1 MTGKHSNR
9 CRAVG
14 ASIGLASV
22 LALCPQVWAQTPT
35 ANAGTPALPAP
46 GTMMQQESFAPLVKK
61 VLPAVVNISVTE
73 ATKASP
79 MADQESEGQD
89 FRQSPF
95 DEMLRRFFDQQGRNN
110 PFDQEN
116 PQGDASVKR
125 IALGSGFII
134 DPEGHIVTNNHVVG
148 DASKVEVTLQDGDK
162 YTAKI
167 IGRDTRTDLAVLK
180 IEAGKPL
187 PYVTFGDSDQAQ
199 IGDWVVAVGNP
210 FGLGGSVTAG
220 VVSARGRDIHTGQF
234 DDFLQIDA
242 PINRGNSGGPTFSL
256 NGQVIGINTAIYSPN
271 GGSVGIGFAVPSN
284 VAKTVVADL
293 EKSGKVERGW
303 LGVQIQEVTPVIAS
317 SLGLKSDHGA
327 LVAMVTPDSPG
338 AAAGLKQG
346 DVIIAFNGSDIS
358 KLRDLPHLVAANS
371 PGSPAALTVWRD
383 GKQTQVDVKLGEMP
397 ASPQV
402 ASAAGDSEPSQS
414 GADAI
419 GLHLAPLNNDLRS
432 ELHVGRDVQGVA
444 ITHVDNGS
452 IADNLGL
459 SRGDIIMSINQQPT
473 NSPKE
478 AADKLLDIGNSPN
491 KSALLLLNRHGVTQY
506 LGIELSKNQG

>member
-1 MTGKHSNR
+1 
-9 CRAVG
+9 
-14 ASIGLASV
+14 
-22 LALCPQVWAQTPT
+22 
-35 ANAGTPALPAP
+35 
-46 GTMMQQESFAPLVKK
+46 
-61 VLPAVVNISVTE
+61 
-73 ATKASP
+73 
-79 MADQESEGQD
+79 
-89 FRQSPF
+89 
-95 DEMLRRFFDQQGRNN
+95 
-110 PFDQEN
+110 
-116 PQGDASVKR
+116 
-125 IALGSGFII
+125 
-134 DPEGHIVTNNHVVG
+134 
-148 DASKVEVTLQDGDK
+148 
-162 YTAKI
+162 
-167 IGRDTRTDLAVLK
+167 
-180 IEAGKPL
+180 
-187 PYVTFGDSDQAQ
+187 
-199 IGDWVVAVGNP
+199 
-210 FGLGGSVTAG
+210 
-220 VVSARGRDIHTGQF
+220 
-234 DDFLQIDA
+234 
-242 PINRGNSGGPTFSL
+242 
-256 NGQVIGINTAIYSPN
+256 
-271 GGSVGIGFAVPSN
+271 
-284 VAKTVVADL
+284 
-293 EKSGKVERGW
+293 
-303 LGVQIQEVTPVIAS
+303 VTPVIAS

-371 PGSPAALTVWRD
+371 PGSPAVLTVWRD